1 MVAIFSEMNV
11 GKFEQEQTCQP
22 YFEGVNANRD
32 WATIS
37 NRCRES
43 SPYTYFFLQGCNMVS
58 SKAVLEVFAGSK
70 LAEKLT
76 PELLLTLEM
85 FPMSENWP
93 VGAESV
99 DRYKMAVSFLSLM
112 TGKMSSAI
120 RNRSTVSEPEFVE
133 VLEECQILWNLHKH
147 CLGM

>member
-1 MVAIFSEMNV
+1 
-11 GKFEQEQTCQP
+11 
-22 YFEGVNANRD
+22 
-32 WATIS
+32 
-37 NRCRES
+37 
-43 SPYTYFFLQGCNMVS
+43 MVS

-120 RNRSTVSEPEFVE
+120 RNRSTVS
-133 VLEECQILWNLHKH
+133 
-147 CLGM
+147 